1 MAGEQPRVEGY
12 NRVVSSHQRTSW
24 AMRKLV
30 SLLLLLTE
38 SQGYGATLGSLS
50 LSPQVGWMDL
60 PHKAFYARMV

>member
-1 MAGEQPRVEGY
+1 MAGEQPRAEGY

-38 SQGYGATLGSLS
+38 SQGYGATLGSLN
-50 LSPQVGWMDL
+50 LCL
-60 PHKAFYARMV
+60 FTCR